1 MRVTAII
8 SNFNGARFLPRLIA
22 SLQAQEGVELEIVV
36 VDRQSTDGSAEIL
49 ARHPGIRVLSE
60 PPETGLVAGYHRGVA
75 SAGSDLLFFSNEDM
89 WFEPGCLVRL
99 AEAIDLPGRVAAS
112 DGWHFGYDHDA
123 FLHGA
128 TRFQR
133 VPWAINSPYPR
144 RSADFEVPLP
154 AGSEVPF
161 PCAGAFMIHRSVYE
175 ELGGWDTGFFLDHE
189 DIDLF
194 IRAWQRGWM
203 TVSVPEARIHHAIN
217 ASNNHS
223 LSKLNVSV
231 SERRYI
237 SQRSNLSVIALK
249 YFSIRALPLAAFVWP
264 VVFLNNLKSGRW
276 SVLRR
281 DFQSLAEIFRRA
293 PAAIRFRRSNT
304 AWNRSHPG
312 EDFFREARFQRI
324 VPVDPSATARP
335 AA

>member
-22 SLQAQEGVELEIVV
+22 TLQAQDGVDLEIVV

-49 ARHPGIRVLSE
+49 ARHPGIRVVSE
-60 PPETGLVAGYHRGVA
+60 PPETGLVAGYHKGFALAR
-75 SAGSDLLFFSNEDM
+75 SDLVFFSNEDM
-89 WFEPGCLVRL
+89 WFEPGCLARL
-99 AEAIDLPGRVAAS
+99 AAAIDLPGRVAAS

-128 TRFQR
+128 TRFQK

-161 PCAGAFMIHRSVYE
+161 PCAGAFMVHRRVYE

-194 IRAWQRGWM
+194 IRAWQRGWK
-203 TVSVPEARIHHAIN
+203 TTSVPEARIHHAIN

-249 YFSIRALPLAAFVWP
+249 YFSLRALPLAALVWP
-264 VVFLNNLKSGRW
+264 AVFLNNLKSRRW

-293 PAAIRFRRSNT
+293 PGAIRFRRSNRR
-304 AWNRSHPG
+304 WNRSHPG
-312 EDFFREARFQRI
+312 EDFFREPRFQRMG
-324 VPVDPSATARP
+324 PAEPSGTVRP